1 MSTLT
6 EENHCLKNLRNSPN
20 NQSFHFSEGNL
31 SNSNDLIHLLNQIQW
46 KNLTSLNLSSNKLRD
61 ITLLNYADKLEC
73 LDLSNNFLNNITSII
88 SCKSLISLDISKN
101 NIHELPELNRL
112 PFLEKLNVSH
122 NPLGNISGLWGCM
135 NLRYLDMTSCHL
147 NSYLLIGLNKNEIQ
161 LGAINPLEGS
171 NNNLS
176 IYTKE
181 TNRFIKNYPTLLG
194 IPQLRFLNLSSNPKL
209 SNVFNIQL
217 NSNEWSWIQN
227 NLYNNENLVAKQYF
241 NKNLLDNDN
250 KINSSCYGILP
261 YKIEYLNLQGCNI
274 SFINGLTFMKR
285 LNILNLSQNQIIDHQ
300 GLMPLKSLS
309 CLHNLNLKNNPI
321 CDQNNYFQRII
332 FHLKN
337 LKILDDRRVSIMDR
351 VRANLYYEPTLEQV
365 AREDHRINL
374 LHQFTKP
381 QRLRDCTLPNIDTPY
396 PILAIIGPVG
406 INKRQ
411 LRKFLCQQLD
421 NYFIPLICH
430 TDRLPKCNKL
440 IKQFNSI
447 HSIDSSNNNNTNNV
461 VTITQL
467 NNNPNNN
474 NNEID
479 GVDYYFINKENF
491 NKKQIDGEFI
501 QTAQIM
507 GYQYGLSWEIL
518 ESIARRGLAGIVVGE
533 LELLYGLRL
542 AGLKPR
548 SILCLPNNLHH
559 YERVIRVSISQIHCT
574 QSGLSCD
581 DNILETSLENTE
593 KWINWYIQRT
603 DQLYPQIHRDNP
615 GLFDAVLSSDDTQ
628 ELFQQL
634 LLLILD
640 YLGISSSNDLSNMQ
654 MNDNGITEIRSAP

>member
-6 EENHCLKNLRNSPN
+6 EENHYLKNLQNSSN

-31 SNSNDLIHLLNQIQW
+31 SNSNDLISSLSQIQW
-46 KNLTSLNLSSNKLRD
+46 KYLTSLNLSSNKLRD

-73 LDLSNNFLNNITSII
+73 LDLSNNFLNNISSII

-112 PFLEKLNVSH
+112 PFLEKLNASH

-161 LGAINPLEGS
+161 FGAINPLEDNHY

-176 IYTKE
+176 IYTKVS
-181 TNRFIKNYPTLLG
+181 NRFIKNYPTLLG
-194 IPQLRFLNLSSNPKL
+194 IPQLCFLNLSSNPKL
-209 SNVFNIQL
+209 SNIFNIKL

-227 NLYNNENLVAKQYF
+227 NLYNNENLVAKQYS
-241 NKNLLDNDN
+241 NENLLDNDN

-261 YKIEYLNLQGCNI
+261 YKIKYLNLQGCNI
-274 SFINGLTFMKR
+274 NYINGLTFMKR

-300 GLMPLKSLS
+300 ALMPLKSLS

-381 QRLRDCTLPNIDTPY
+381 QRLRDCTLPHIDTPY

-411 LRKFLCQQLD
+411 LRKLLCQQLD
-421 NYFIPLICH
+421 NYFIPIICH

-440 IKQFNSI
+440 RKQFNSI
-447 HSIDSSNNNNTNNV
+447 YSIDSSNNNNNMA
-461 VTITQL
+461 TITQL

-491 NKKQIDGEFI
+491 NKKRIDGEFI
-501 QTAQIM
+501 QTTQIM

-640 YLGISSSNDLSNMQ
+640 YLGINSSGDLSNVQ
-654 MNDNGITEIRSAP
+654 MNDNGITEIQSAP